1 MQVHI
6 RGTRSL
12 NASNDPLVVIDGI
25 PFAGSIGDVDPN
37 IIKSI
42 DILKDASATAIYGSR
57 GANGVILITTSKG
70 QFGQKA
76 QVTYDSYFGLKSV
89 FARYPMMNG
98 PEFVALRTASN
109 QYHNT
114 LDEADSINTDW
125 QSLLYKTGMVTSH
138 DLGVSGG
145 TEKGSYLFG
154 VNYYSDQAVVPLQ
167 NYTRYSI
174 RSSLDQEI
182 GKFFRFGFTTNS
194 NFSIT
199 NGNNLGAV
207 SSACSSSPIANIYNT
222 DGSIK
227 ERFLQAT
234 SGLAWT
240 STKTTL
246 EALGDK
252 YIDQT
257 KAYSTYNTLYSEVR
271 IPGIEGLKYRIN
283 VGLNYRQSN
292 YGNYTGV
299 GVFSGTVSQNS
310 TASISNSNTTNW
322 AIENLLTYDRTFGG
336 KHRLNLVGMYS
347 AEQTMYWSSAL
358 SVKDVPVDALQFY
371 NLGLAT
377 GQITLSPGS
386 QGYSMSGLTSWMG
399 RAMYSYG
406 DRYMLTATIRSDAS
420 SRLASGHQWHTYPA
434 VSVGWNIKNESFM
447 SNVTQIDMLKL
458 RVGYGQTSNQ
468 AINPYST
475 LGLLTVR
482 PYNFGTTNSM
492 GYYVSSLPNYNLG
505 WEYSNTWNFGLDFAL
520 LKNRL
525 SGTIEYYM
533 TDTKNIL
540 LSVNLPPTSGV
551 GSFWSN
557 IGETQNKG
565 MEFTLDG
572 TILNNHNGW
581 TWEAGVNVYSNR
593 NKLVALASGQTRD
606 ENNWWFVGY
615 PIDVIF
621 DYQKIGLWQA
631 SDKYMSILE
640 PGGNVGM
647 IKVLYTGTYAAD
659 GVTPTRAI
667 TAADRQI
674 IDINP
679 KFQGGFNT
687 TVTYKGVDLT
697 IVGVFKHGGLL
708 NSTIYGSGGYLNN
721 LNTRSGNNVN
731 IEYWMP
737 TDTTAK
743 YPKPNGVG
751 GDNPK
756 YGSTLGYFDASYL
769 KIRTISVGYN
779 FDQFSFI
786 KNAGISKLR
795 LYFTVENA
803 FVLFSPYYK
812 ESGMDPETNS
822 YGNENAAVPLAGSLS
837 RLLTIGT
844 NTPST
849 RNYLIGINI
858 TF

>member
-1 MQVHI
+1 
-6 RGTRSL
+6 
-12 NASNDPLVVIDGI
+12 
-25 PFAGSIGDVDPN
+25 
-37 IIKSI
+37 
-42 DILKDASATAIYGSR
+42 
-57 GANGVILITTSKG
+57 
-70 QFGQKA
+70 
-76 QVTYDSYFGLKSV
+76 
-89 FARYPMMNG
+89 
-98 PEFVALRTASN
+98 
-109 QYHNT
+109 
-114 LDEADSINTDW
+114 
-125 QSLLYKTGMVTSH
+125 
-138 DLGVSGG
+138 
-145 TEKGSYLFG
+145 
-154 VNYYSDQAVVPLQ
+154 
-167 NYTRYSI
+167 
-174 RSSLDQEI
+174 
-182 GKFFRFGFTTNS
+182 
-194 NFSIT
+194 
-199 NGNNLGAV
+199 
-207 SSACSSSPIANIYNT
+207 
-222 DGSIK
+222 
-227 ERFLQAT
+227 
-234 SGLAWT
+234 
-240 STKTTL
+240 
-246 EALGDK
+246 
-252 YIDQT
+252 
-257 KAYSTYNTLYSEVR
+257 
-271 IPGIEGLKYRIN
+271 
-283 VGLNYRQSN
+283 LNYRQSN